1 MTRFFSSLEGKAF
14 LARGR
19 WEASKKWP
27 CVNPYMSYCTN
38 HTYKAWNL
46 TSDMIVVRYKQLLHF
61 PFFAYFFQPCS
72 IVEGGRCEA
81 CGAPGLGGK
90 HDSTFSRSVKIG
102 AHETT
107 WCTFSFDKDS
117 AKTFCARPHLKKY
130 CWNPFVSF
138 DTPKIT
144 CGIVL
149 WSTLCIS
156 VHSVHICAYHRTR
169 SYLAKE
175 SKRRLGKV
183 QRTELVE

>member
-1 MTRFFSSLEGKAF
+1 MWSL
-14 LARGR
+14 
-19 WEASKKWP
+19 W
-27 CVNPYMSYCTN
+27 CTG
-38 HTYKAWNL
+38 
-46 TSDMIVVRYKQLLHF
+46 V
-61 PFFAYFFQPCS
+61 
-72 IVEGGRCEA
+72 G
-81 CGAPGLGGK
+81 GLGGK

-107 WCTFSFDKDS
+107 WCTFSLDKDS

-156 VHSVHICAYHRTR
+156 VHSVHICAYHIIMSCKRVKEKTR
-169 SYLAKE
+169 KSAKNWIGWIEILNLAK
-175 SKRRLGKV
+175 KIVV
-183 QRTELVE
+183 QGLFLCTAAAAAFEREHQFAWQLKSNSGQSYTTLFCKYLE